1 MVADPLT
8 ESRMDTQPQQSP
20 LLPLIREQVKR
31 KLTASQAFLALPRE
45 KQVEVAH
52 DTVNA
57 LHYILGGQDGTLL
70 PRSMTLGGNSAAFTP
85 AQALATPA
93 TPVTPAG
100 RPASAGGAP
109 GAGAPGNRREPRK
122 GFGEAA
128 DAGSQSFTDTI
139 ANVNFPAFV
148 GGLIDGVFNSIVT
161 TSIKQ
166 MEAYATMVKNVSK
179 SVDQYMKD
187 NVTENHARDYL
198 ADRYPDHLQVDIS
211 GEKPVLKP
219 KEGYDESSLP
229 DFFSDLG
236 LKSPVTSLDEDNVE
250 QQLVPAARR
259 RIAMDR
265 QQLLATMVMMGVN
278 RLVVTNGTIEASCLF
293 ELDTTDTRKR
303 DAVRTTDAEQYQ
315 EKYAE
320 TGQDGSYGEH
330 GDAKIKGNV
339 NYNWSHSSGQ
349 GDGEFGASYDAQNS
363 WYSHSNQ
370 KNTANFKMHTVNS
383 ASSEASINLHAQ
395 LGGKVKVNFKSDYFP
410 MEKMIDAL
418 QVQQI
423 QEKTAAGIAPKP
435 QAAPLPPPAM
445 PPMPAL
451 PGVGA
456 PAAAPAASPAAAP
469 ATPAR

>member
-1 MVADPLT
+1 MEA
-8 ESRMDTQPQQSP
+8 QPQQSP

-31 KLTASQAFLALPRE
+31 KLTASPAFRSLPKE
-45 KQVEVAH
+45 KQLEVAH

-57 LHYILGGQDGTLL
+57 LHYVLGGPDGLHQ

-85 AQALATPA
+85 AEAMAAPTSLRLPTGRAAPA
-93 TPVTPAG
+93 AAPAG
-100 RPASAGGAP
+100 SPGTGAAGT
-109 GAGAPGNRREPRK
+109 RRDPRK
-122 GFGEAA
+122 GFGEAI

-187 NVTENHARDYL
+187 NVTENNARDYL

-211 GEKPVLKP
+211 GDKPTLKP

-236 LKSPVTSLDEDNVE
+236 LKTPVTSLDEDNVE

-265 QQLLATMVMMGVN
+265 QQMLATMVMMGVN

-293 ELDTTDTRKR
+293 ELDTSDIRKR
-303 DAVRTTDAEQYQ
+303 DSARTTDVDRNQ

-320 TGQDGSYGEH
+320 SGQDGSYAEH
-330 GDAKIKGNV
+330 GSANVKGNV
-339 NYNWSHSSGQ
+339 NYNWTHSGGQ
-349 GDGEFGASYDAQNS
+349 GEGEFGAGYDAQNS
-363 WYSHSNQ
+363 WYTHSNQ
-370 KNTANFKMHTVNS
+370 KDTASFKMHTVNTTS
-383 ASSEASINLHAQ
+383 DDATINLHAQ
-395 LGGKVKVNFKSDYFP
+395 LTGKVKVNFKSDYFP

-423 QEKTAAGIAPKP
+423 QDKTAAGIAPRQ

-451 PGVGA
+451 PTPGA
-456 PAAAPAASPAAAP
+456 APGTPAAPAGAPPAA
-469 ATPAR
+469 TTR